1 MNLKLNESE
10 IKSLLDKY
18 TETGGLI
25 NYYAFCDNINFV
37 FTDQANPREFIDNS
51 KSTAMFTESEKQTLI
66 QLLMAIRNQIKNQRV
81 LIKP

>member
-1 MNLKLNESE
+1 MNLKLTEGE
-10 IKSLLDKY
+10 IKSLLEKY
-18 TETGGLI
+18 TETGGLV

-51 KSTAMFTESEKQTLI
+51 KSTAMFTESEKQTLYG
-66 QLLMAIRNQIKNQRV
+66 LLCAIRNEIKNQRI